1 VAHILLSHDFHI
13 QNITGLNVTMKLIN
27 KKGRHVKHGAMWYL
41 TSLLLWFAAVSLSP
55 TSASATISV
64 PIPDHDLIEQSVAI
78 VVGQVI
84 ALESYSDLEAGMI
97 FTLITLSVDDI
108 LKGNLSVSELT
119 IKQPGGKVEDRQAW
133 VFGSPEFTHG
143 EKSLLFLTYNEDGTL
158 RVAHLYQGKFSI
170 MLDAATGKEMVSRDE
185 SPAGV
190 FVSGWAGKDKAS
202 LSDITKFR
210 ELESFKA
217 KIRAVVD
224 KQAPRPRAWSG
235 SPILVTAPFA
245 TGMPEMQQQFHIPG
259 MSRWFEPDDSVP
271 VKMRVNAQGE
281 PNAPEGGFDQIIE
294 AYQAWSTVADS
305 SFRYQDDGFTDAG
318 GVQADGVNAISFG
331 DPLGQMDPPIGCT
344 GVLAF
349 AGFFQD
355 FNETRIVNDQSFFR
369 IVEGDVVFNS
379 GWEGCGYFEDYDNL
393 SEVAT
398 HELGHVLGLGHSDDP
413 NAIMYRYPHFEGWGG
428 TLGADDIDGLVF
440 LYPATTTP
448 PGEAILLSPSGKV
461 VDLTPVYI
469 WNTVPGAT
477 WYYLWVNDNTGNRI
491 KKWYK
496 ASDVQSGSDMD
507 ICTVTPDVELETG
520 VVRWWVRTWN
530 ANGYGPWSDPRYFI
544 VEWEPPN
551 LRVRPSFISFL
562 GQIVVS
568 WDVIVGLIN
577 ISSIGQLQ
585 VSWDG
590 IAAPASRDWLGLF
603 EPFAADTEY
612 LAWRYTSGDTSG
624 TLPFLLP
631 ARIAPGTYELR
642 LFANNGYNRLATS
655 NTVTVLRNQ

>member
-1 VAHILLSHDFHI
+1 
-13 QNITGLNVTMKLIN
+13 MKSFD
-27 KKGRHVKHGAMWYL
+27 KKCRHGKHGAIWYL
-41 TSLLLWFAAVSLSP
+41 ASLLLWLAAVLLSP
-55 TSASATISV
+55 TSASAAISV
-64 PIPDHDLIEQSVAI
+64 PVPDQDLIEQSVAI

-84 ALESYSDLEAGMI
+84 ALESYSDLEAGLI

-108 LKGNLSVSELT
+108 LKGELSVSELT
-119 IKQPGGKVEDRQAW
+119 IKQPGGKVKDRQAW
-133 VFGSPEFTHG
+133 VFGSPEFTQG
-143 EKSLLFLTYNEDGTL
+143 EKSLLFLRCNEDGTL

-170 MLDAATGKEMVSRDE
+170 VLDAATGKEMVSRDE
-185 SPAGV
+185 SPTGV
-190 FVSGWAGKDKAS
+190 FVFGRAGKDKAS
-202 LSDITKFR
+202 RSNINKFH

-224 KQAPRPRAWSG
+224 KQAPSPRAWSG

-245 TGMPEMQQQFHIPG
+245 TGMPEIHQQFQTPN
-259 MSRWFEPDDSVP
+259 MSRWFEPDDGVP
-271 VKMRVNAQGE
+271 VTMRVNAQGE
-281 PNAPEGGFDQIIE
+281 PNAPGGGFDQIIE

-305 SFRYQDDGFTDAG
+305 SFRYQDDGFTNAG
-318 GVQADGVNAISFG
+318 GIQADGVNAISFG

-379 GWEGCGYFEDYDNL
+379 GWEGCGFLEDFDNL

-428 TLGADDIDGLVF
+428 FLGADDIDGLVF
-440 LYPATTTP
+440 LYPAATTP
-448 PGEAILLSPSGKV
+448 PGEAILLSPSEKV
-461 VDLTPVYI
+461 IDHTPAYT
-469 WNTVPGAT
+469 WNPTPGAT

-491 KKWYK
+491 KKWYR
-496 ASDVQSGSDMD
+496 ASDVQCGSDMD

-520 VVRWWVRTWN
+520 AGRWWVRTWN
-530 ANGYGPWSDPRYFI
+530 ANGYGPWSDPQYFT
-544 VEWEPPN
+544 VEREPAS
-551 LRVRPSFISFL
+551 LSVRPTKISFL
-562 GQIVVS
+562 GQIEVS
-568 WDVIVGLIN
+568 WEGIVGLMN

-585 VSWDG
+585 VSWGG
-590 IAAPASRDWLGLF
+590 IVAPVPRDWLGLF
-603 EPFAADTEY
+603 EPGAADTEY
-612 LAWRYTSGDTSG
+612 LAWRYTSGDASG
-624 TLPFLLP
+624 TIPFLLP

-642 LFANNGYNRLATS
+642 LFADNGYNRLATS
-655 NTVTVLRNQ
+655 NTFTVLRNQ